1 MNKKSAES
9 NKQNLFVYGL
19 YSKIITNE
27 KNYTI
32 LQAKNKKLAAYW
44 LLVIFAGIG
53 GLFSTEE
60 TGLPF
65 DQLYL
70 TIFIC
75 IIGITG
81 ITYMWYEDLII
92 QERLLNLNHL
102 DAFRLENL
110 HKWLPKVHHQHVC
123 YSHKTMLKLK
133 VLFYVGCNAILYTI
147 ICLSFVLFII
157 KNSIFWPITTLIIS
171 LIIFV
176 FLLKIMFVKSYKNEL
191 TELKEFA
198 NDRR

>member
-1 MNKKSAES
+1 MNKKSTES

-53 GLFSTEE
+53 GIFSTEE

-75 IIGITG
+75 IIGIAG
-81 ITYMWYEDLII
+81 ISYMWYEDLII

-133 VLFYVGCNAILYTI
+133 VLFYVGCNVIL
-147 ICLSFVLFII
+147 
-157 KNSIFWPITTLIIS
+157 
-171 LIIFV
+171 
-176 FLLKIMFVKSYKNEL
+176 
-191 TELKEFA
+191 
-198 NDRR
+198 